1 MNLTFLIELAFAWL
15 SERNLALQGVSIKND
30 GLVPVD
36 EHPIIQM

>member
-1 MNLTFLIELAFAWL
+1 MNLAFLLKLAFAWL
-15 SERNLALQGVSIKND
+15 SEQVCILKGASIKND